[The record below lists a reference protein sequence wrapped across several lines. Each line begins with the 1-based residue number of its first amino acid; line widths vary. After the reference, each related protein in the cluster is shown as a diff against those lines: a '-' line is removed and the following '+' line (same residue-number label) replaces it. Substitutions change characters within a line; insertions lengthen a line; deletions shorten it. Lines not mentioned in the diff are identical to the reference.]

1 MIQKKKKKHD
11 KMALL
16 AKSKLNRI
24 EQNRIDHDKYITTQ
38 EFETLTSKNFTARLK
53 QSNFSKQKQYCEF
66 PKNDQF

>member
-53 QSNFSKQKQYCEF
+53 QSNFRKQKQYCEF

>member
-53 QSNFSKQKQYCEF
+53 QSNFSKQNQYCEF